1 MARLDSQ
8 FTIALFPFVDG
19 RNLGHFDIPVDD
31 QPSLVHLLAEL
42 HEASPHVPDI
52 ALTRGFE
59 LPGRAAL
66 DDALTEL
73 EVPWTSGPFA
83 ESARQWLATNTGR
96 VQRGLELYEE
106 LASRVQMSSPLV
118 ITHGEPHAGNVM
130 RARSRLVLVDW
141 DTVAFAPAE
150 RDLWFVNDQSSRV
163 MYAHATGRTVDP
175 ATVHLYALGWKL
187 SDLAAFISVLRSP
200 HGRSNDTEHA
210 WSVLSH
216 MDLESVI

>member
-42 HEASPHVPDI
+42 HEVSPHVPDI

-73 EVPWTSGPFA
+73 EVPWTSGPFG
-83 ESARQWLATNTGR
+83 EQARRWLAANADR
-96 VQRGLELYEE
+96 IRRGLEVYAE
-106 LASRVQMSSPLV
+106 LASRVQTSSPSV

-130 RARSRLVLVDW
+130 RAGSRLKLVDW
-141 DTVAFAPAE
+141 DTVALAPAE
-150 RDLWFVNDQSSRV
+150 RDLWFVSDQSSRV
-163 MYAHATGRTVDP
+163 LYAHATGREVDLL
-175 ATVHLYALGWKL
+175 AVRLYTLGWKL

-200 HGRSNDTEHA
+200 HRRSNDTEHA

-216 MDLESVI
+216 MDLEPVI